1 LAQDLKVVTDMQ
13 YEMRRMFEESK
24 KYPIAIDY
32 EKACRLLLEDFKSSN
47 PKINAKILEKHW
59 LNEML

>member
-1 LAQDLKVVTDMQ
+1 MQ

-59 LNEML
+59 LNEMLQF